1 MGQVDEM
8 VGGHE
13 LEMKMKNRDA
23 LTGTSNQAL
32 LGLLCRQAVL
42 TGVLQVSAGDA
53 DLCPD
58 TFLKEQLK
66 INHALG
72 IYTKEK

>member
-8 VGGHE
+8 VGGYE

-32 LGLLCRQAVL
+32 QTLGLPCRLAVL

-53 DLCPD
+53 DLCLD
-58 TFLKEQLK
+58 TFLKSS
-66 INHALG
+66 
-72 IYTKEK
+72 